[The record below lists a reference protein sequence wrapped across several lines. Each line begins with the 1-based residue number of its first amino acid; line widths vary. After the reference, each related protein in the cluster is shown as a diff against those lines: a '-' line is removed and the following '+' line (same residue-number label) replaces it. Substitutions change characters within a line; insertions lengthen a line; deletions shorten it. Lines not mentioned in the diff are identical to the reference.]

1 MQQFDVINTLKKDLN
16 FTDQSIEKLKVFTNL
31 VLKENKNYNLIAKST
46 ENQIW
51 ARHVLD
57 SAQLVKFIDFKRN
70 SLADLGTGRFQ
81 HNFTNNMS
89 SGNYSGH
96 MSLRNNLNQWWVGGY
111 TTTQCSTN
119 SYTGSSYSDQH
130 HKLAVFGDLA

>member
-51 ARHVLD
+51 VRHVLD
-57 SAQLVKFIDFKRN
+57 SAQLVKFIDFKSN
-70 SLADLGTGRFQ
+70 SLADLGTGAGFPGIVIEIFNKNKAFHVKLFEKSPVKRQFL
-81 HNFTNNMS
+81 
-89 SGNYSGH
+89 
-96 MSLRNNLNQWWVGGY
+96 LRVVKEL
-111 TTTQCSTN
+111 
-119 SYTGSSYSDQH
+119 
-130 HKLAVFGDLA
+130 K

>member
-1 MQQFDVINTLKKDLN
+1 MSTLRAN
-16 FTDQSIEKLKVFTNL
+16 SIEHTDGGAITLNKQSASKVWMHH
-31 VLKENKNYNLIAKST
+31 NYSDNT
-46 ENQIW
+46 Y
-51 ARHVLD
+51 RD
-57 SAQLVKFIDFKRN
+57 SFN
-70 SLADLGTGRFQ
+70 CSSLSDTATGRFQ